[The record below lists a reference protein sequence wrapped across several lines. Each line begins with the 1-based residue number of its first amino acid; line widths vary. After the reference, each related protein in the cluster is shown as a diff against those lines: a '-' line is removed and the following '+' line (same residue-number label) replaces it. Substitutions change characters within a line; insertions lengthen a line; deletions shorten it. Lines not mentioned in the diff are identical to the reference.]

1 MFFHRLFLPLMLQF
15 CIDCPLEEL
24 IHGHLGLKLF
34 DRPAQL
40 LSEKKLELSFLALS

>member
-1 MFFHRLFLPLMLQF
+1 MLQF
-15 CIDCPLEEL
+15 CINCPLEEL
-24 IHGHLGLKLF
+24 IDRHFGLELF

>member
-1 MFFHRLFLPLMLQF
+1 MLQF